1 MRRLSIKQ
9 SAFLL
14 VACLTLGLAFALW
27 RQGLP
32 FLYAY
37 LIGISLIALLCYGF
51 DKYQSM
57 HRGFRI
63 PEVVLHVLALAGGSP
78 GALLGQQLFR
88 HKTAKPWFR
97 LWLYGIVVVQVIGL
111 GLYLAYARA

>member
-14 VACLTLGLAFALW
+14 VACLTLGLSFILW
-27 RQGLP
+27 RQGFP

-37 LIGISLIALLCYGF
+37 LMGISLITLVCYGF
-51 DKYQSM
+51 DKYQSI
-57 HRGFRI
+57 HQGFRI
-63 PEVVLHVLALAGGSP
+63 PEIVLHGLALAGGTP

-88 HKTAKPWFR
+88 HKTTKPWFR
-97 LWLYGIVVVQVIGL
+97 VWFYSIVLAQVVGL
-111 GLYLAYARA
+111 GLYLAYVRH